1 MNPST
6 ARTITS
12 VRARTGL
19 IAGLLAASV
28 TLASEGNQASAAP
41 ASESKWGA
49 KGKLQVGGKNAN
61 VGTDTDRN
69 LTAGSGPGSI
79 SVPPQGTQEAS
90 GSLKLAG
97 GKVGPVDVGIAAK
110 AKVKTESL
118 GRDGQNKDNIY
129 DERNF
134 GSVTVSG
141 SLAGTAK
148 VGGNGVA
155 LGGEI
160 STPTKS
166 QKFTIDQRSSPFWRD
181 RAEVLDKAD
190 KQINRDQLEA
200 DAQARAAAAQAQP
213 SDIPRSKDANEAIA
227 NYNKT
232 QLELAKLT
240 GKAPKLMEPLPVQ
253 PGGTPAAPAAPA
265 ERMVSGYMI
274 LPRPA
279 DYTDEDWQF
288 FARTLGEQIAQFNL
302 GGVVQ
307 VGARDVRI
315 RFEQITEAAFNEQRG
330 QIEQMG
336 FRIQY
341 DR

>member
-1 MNPST
+1 MKPAPS
-6 ARTITS
+6 RTITS
-12 VRARTGL
+12 VRVTTGL

-28 TLASEGNQASAAP
+28 ALASETNQASTAP

-69 LTAGSGPGSI
+69 VTAGSGPVSA
-79 SVPPQGTQEAS
+79 SVPPHGTQEAS
-90 GSLKLAG
+90 GSLKLIG
-97 GKVGPVDVGIAAK
+97 GKVGNVDVGIAAK

-166 QKFTIDQRSSPFWRD
+166 KKFAIDQRSSPFWRD

-190 KQINRDQLEA
+190 KEINRDQLEA
-200 DAQARAAAAQAQP
+200 DARAAAAQDQP
-213 SDIPRSKDANEAIA
+213 SNIPRSKDANEAIA

-232 QLELAKLT
+232 QLELAKLS
-240 GKAPKLMEPLPVQ
+240 GKEPKLMDPLPVP
-253 PGGTPAAPAAPA
+253 PGGAPAAPAAPA

-274 LPRPA
+274 LPRPG
-279 DYTDEDWQF
+279 DLTDEDWQF
-288 FARTLGEQIAQFNL
+288 FSKTMGEQIAQFNL

-307 VGARDVRI
+307 VNSREVRI
-315 RFEQITEAAFNEQRG
+315 RFEKTPESSFNQQRPAL
-330 QIEQMG
+330 EQMG
-336 FRIQY
+336 YRIQF
-341 DR
+341 DP

>member
-6 ARTITS
+6 SRTFTS
-12 VRARTGL
+12 VRIRTGL

-28 TLASEGNQASAAP
+28 ALAAETKPASTAP
-41 ASESKWGA
+41 ATESKWSA

-69 LTAGSGPGSI
+69 VTAGSGPVSI
-79 SVPPQGTQEAS
+79 SVPPQGSQEAS
-90 GSLKLAG
+90 ASLKLVG
-97 GKVGPVDVGIAAK
+97 GKVGNVDVGIAAK

-190 KQINRDQLEA
+190 QEINRDQLEA
-200 DAQARAAAAQAQP
+200 DAQARAATAQAQP
-213 SDIPRSKDANEAIA
+213 SNIPRSKDANEAVA

-253 PGGTPAAPAAPA
+253 PGGAPAAPAAPA
-265 ERMVSGYMI
+265 ERTVSGYLI
-274 LPRPA
+274 LPRPGEL
-279 DYTDEDWQF
+279 TDEDWQF
-288 FARTLGEQIAQFNL
+288 FSKTMGEQLAQFDL
-302 GGVVQ
+302 GGTVQ
-307 VGARDVRI
+307 VNNREVRI
-315 RFEQITEAAFNEQRG
+315 RFDKIPEASFNQQRG
-330 QIEQMG
+330 TFEQMG
-336 FRIQY
+336 YRIQF
-341 DR
+341 DP